1 MRKIIVS
8 FCFIISTVMCSGIVA
23 QNINANIEKS
33 NKNPSSTTA
42 SDSVNAQKWTNQV
55 ERFVGVWS
63 LENTVVDDK
72 GVERKVYPGTFMVVH
87 PNASYVIFVSTN
99 LSLFAGKGLQLVF
112 TESKG
117 KHNIARCLK
126 TLAILC
132 FIPSA
137 TLRSS
142 SLLCYIPFAT
152 LKSHILLCFI
162 YFATLKST
170 ISSRFFHFL
179 ALRRPFLLCFFT
191 S

>member
-33 NKNPSSTTA
+33 NENPSSTTA

-99 LSLFAGKGLQLVF
+99 VGAVITSEGIIIVETTDEYLEVISKHMNRSLIGVSNRIDYKLTPTYLTKSFWIEKDRQGGLYNRQVNE
-112 TESKG
+112 TWK
-117 KHNIARCLK
+117 R
-126 TLAILC
+126 
-132 FIPSA
+132 A
-137 TLRSS
+137 TMPVVE
-142 SLLCYIPFAT
+142 YKNNPAFPI
-152 LKSHILLCFI
+152 
-162 YFATLKST
+162 
-170 ISSRFFHFL
+170 
-179 ALRRPFLLCFFT
+179 
-191 S
+191 

>member
-87 PNASYVIFVSTN
+87 PNSSYVIFVNTDVGAVITSEGVILVEASDQYLEVISQHMN
-99 LSLFAGKGLQLVF
+99 KYLIGLSNRIEYKLTPTYL
-112 TESKG
+112 
-117 KHNIARCLK
+117 HK
-126 TLAILC
+126 TWKR
-132 FIPSA
+132 A
-137 TLRSS
+137 TMAVGE
-142 SLLCYIPFAT
+142 YENNPAFPI
-152 LKSHILLCFI
+152 
-162 YFATLKST
+162 
-170 ISSRFFHFL
+170 
-179 ALRRPFLLCFFT
+179 
-191 S
+191 